1 MSITAVMMVTRVP
14 LMKLIDKGTDSVVQT
29 SSMGD
34 EDGADLYREQYVMA
48 MEDGVITN
56 MERSMLRLTA
66 KALGLSIEQIQAI
79 ESEIGVPQHS
89 EE

>member
-1 MSITAVMMVTRVP
+1 
-14 LMKLIDKGTDSVVQT
+14 
-29 SSMGD
+29 
-34 EDGADLYREQYVMA
+34 VMA

>member
-1 MSITAVMMVTRVP
+1 MFTIKFKFQKKNLPIR
-14 LMKLIDKGTDSVVQT
+14 VVQEAQST
-29 SSMGD
+29 RHVH

-79 ESEIGVPQHS
+79 ESEIGIPQHS